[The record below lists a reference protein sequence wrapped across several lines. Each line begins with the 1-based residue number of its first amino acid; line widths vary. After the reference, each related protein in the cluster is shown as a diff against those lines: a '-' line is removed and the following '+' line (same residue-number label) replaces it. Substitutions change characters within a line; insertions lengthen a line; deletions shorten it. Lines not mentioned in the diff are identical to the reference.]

1 MKKPI
6 IISLSYICLS
16 FILLFAAF
24 SQESELNNKLPV
36 DEKIRIGKLDNGFT
50 YYLRYNKKP
59 EKRVEMRLAV
69 NVGSI
74 LEDEDQRGLAHFIEH
89 MCFNGTKNFEK
100 NELISYLQSV
110 GIKFGPDI
118 NAYTSFDETVYM
130 LTLPTDSTDI
140 LNNGYLVME
149 DWGHNV
155 TFDNKEIDKERGVV
169 IEEWRVG
176 RGPSQRMLDKYLPV
190 LFKNSRYAE
199 RLPIGK
205 KEIIENADYETIKR
219 FYHDWYRPD
228 LMAFIVVGDI
238 DVDETEKKIK
248 EHFNK
253 LELPDKPRQRLS
265 YEVPDHK
272 ETLISINTDKEAPV
286 TIVRIYYKTD
296 IEIQKTYGDY
306 RNMLIQSLFTGM
318 LNQRLD
324 ELIEKPDPPF
334 INAGTYY
341 GSLWARTK
349 YAFQAVALV
358 GENGIEK
365 GLQSLFE
372 ENLRVKNHGFT
383 AGELE
388 RFKKDMLRF
397 YEKAYSER
405 DKTESSTFASEYIR
419 HFLENEPL
427 PGVEFEYNFVKQ
439 YLPGITLEEVNLLAD
454 KWITDNNRVIVVQAP
469 EKDDI
474 IIPSE
479 NDLTAL
485 ISQVEKSDLSSYED
499 KQIATSLIDNIIKKG
514 EIIDQKKIEEID
526 ITELKLSNGVKVIL
540 KSTDFKNDEI
550 LISAYSPGGHSLY
563 TDEDHQSA
571 INADGIV
578 GESGVSTFSNS
589 DLTKIL
595 AGKAIS
601 VSPSINYYFEG
612 FKGNTSPKDMEALFQ
627 LIYLYFTNPRKDESS
642 FQSYIS
648 KQQAYYKNLLSDP
661 VRFYFDQYFR
671 IKTNNHPR
679 ANKLPTEED
688 LKKIEF
694 DKAIEIYADRFA
706 DASDFTFFFVGAFNT
721 DSIKPLLEKYIASL
735 PGIDRKETWKD
746 LNIRPPEGKVD
757 KVITKGM
764 APKSFVSIYFEKDV
778 KWNEKDAH
786 LLTTVGRIL
795 DRKYI
800 EILREELSGV
810 YGINTYAGLSKIP
823 YSSAYLQIIFPCSP
837 ENIDS
842 LTNTAL
848 AEISKIQQQ
857 GVSEED
863 IKKAKEIQRREIEE
877 NIKKNH
883 YWLNNLQDCYL
894 KGTDFS
900 RFIDYE
906 KRIEGISSDELQRV
920 TSKYINLNEYIRV
933 VLVPEDVE

>member
-24 SQESELNNKLPV
+24 SQESELNKKLPV

-485 ISQVEKSDLSSYED
+485 ISQVEKSDLSPYED

>member
-24 SQESELNNKLPV
+24 SQESELNKKLPV

-238 DVDETEKKIK
+238 DVDETEEKIK

-253 LELPDKPRQRLS
+253 LELSDTPRQRLS

-454 KWITDNNRVIVVQAP
+454 KLITDNNRVIVVQAP
-469 EKDDI
+469 EKEDI

-485 ISQVEKSDLSSYED
+485 ISQVEKSDLSPYED

-550 LISAYSPGGHSLY
+550 LISAFSPGGHSLY

-746 LNIRPPEGKVD
+746 LNIRPPEGKVE
-757 KVITKGM
+757 KVIEKGM

-810 YGINTYAGLSKIP
+810 YGINTDAGLSKIP

-877 NIKKNH
+877 NIKRNN

-906 KRIEGISSDELQRV
+906 KKIEGISSDELQRV

>member
-1 MKKPI
+1 MKKSI
-6 IISLSYICLS
+6 IISLAYICLS
-16 FILLFAAF
+16 FVLLFPVF
-24 SQESELNNKLPV
+24 SQESEFSKKLSV

-50 YYLRYNKKP
+50 YYIRYNKKP

-155 TFDNKEIDKERGVV
+155 TFDNEEIDKERGVV

-253 LELPDKPRQRLS
+253 LELSDKPRQRLS

-439 YLPGITLEEVNLLAD
+439 YLPGIALEEVNLLAD
-454 KWITDNNRVIVVQAP
+454 KLITDNNRVIVVQAP

-485 ISQVEKSDLSSYED
+485 ISQVEKSDLSPYED

-550 LISAYSPGGHSLY
+550 LISAFSPGGHSLY

-810 YGINTYAGLSKIP
+810 YGINTDAGLSKIP

-877 NIKKNH
+877 NIKRNN

-906 KRIEGISSDELQRV
+906 KKIEGISSDELQRV

>member
-24 SQESELNNKLPV
+24 SQESELNKKLPV

-50 YYLRYNKKP
+50 YYIRYNKKP

-155 TFDNKEIDKERGVV
+155 TFDNEEIDKERGVV

-253 LELPDKPRQRLS
+253 LELSDTPRQRLS

-286 TIVRIYYKTD
+286 TTVRIYYKTD

-427 PGVEFEYNFVKQ
+427 PGVEFEYNLVKQ

-454 KWITDNNRVIVVQAP
+454 KLITDNNRVIVVQAP

-485 ISQVEKSDLSSYED
+485 ISQVEKSDLSPYED

-550 LISAYSPGGHSLY
+550 LISAFSPGGHSLY

-810 YGINTYAGLSKIP
+810 YGINTDAGLSKIP

-877 NIKKNH
+877 NIKRNN

-906 KRIEGISSDELQRV
+906 KKIEGISSDELQRV

>member
-24 SQESELNNKLPV
+24 SQESELNKKLPV

-286 TIVRIYYKTD
+286 TTVRIYYKTD

-427 PGVEFEYNFVKQ
+427 PGVEFEYNLVKQ

-454 KWITDNNRVIVVQAP
+454 KLITDNNRVIVVQAP

-485 ISQVEKSDLSSYED
+485 ISQVEKSDLSPYED

-550 LISAYSPGGHSLY
+550 LISAFSPGGHSLY

-810 YGINTYAGLSKIP
+810 YGINTDAGLSKIP

-877 NIKKNH
+877 NIKRNN

-906 KRIEGISSDELQRV
+906 KKIEGISSDELQRV

>member
-24 SQESELNNKLPV
+24 SQESELNKKLPV

-155 TFDNKEIDKERGVV
+155 TFDNEEIDKERGVV

-439 YLPGITLEEVNLLAD
+439 YLPGIALEEVNLLAD
-454 KWITDNNRVIVVQAP
+454 KLITDNNRVIVVQAP

-485 ISQVEKSDLSSYED
+485 ISQVEKSDLSPYED

-550 LISAYSPGGHSLY
+550 LISAFSPGGHSLY

-810 YGINTYAGLSKIP
+810 YGINTDAGLSKIP

-877 NIKKNH
+877 NIKRNN

-906 KRIEGISSDELQRV
+906 KKIEGISSDELQRV

>member
-24 SQESELNNKLPV
+24 SQESELNKKLPV

-74 LEDEDQRGLAHFIEH
+74 LEDENQRGLAHFIEH

-155 TFDNKEIDKERGVV
+155 TFDNEEIDKERGVV

-454 KWITDNNRVIVVQAP
+454 KLITDNNRVIVVQAP

-485 ISQVEKSDLSSYED
+485 ISQVEKSDLSPYED

-550 LISAYSPGGHSLY
+550 LISAFSPGGHSLY

-810 YGINTYAGLSKIP
+810 YGINTDAGLSKIP

-877 NIKKNH
+877 NIKRNN

-906 KRIEGISSDELQRV
+906 KKIEGISSDELQRV

>member
-24 SQESELNNKLPV
+24 SQESELNKKLPV

-253 LELPDKPRQRLS
+253 LELSDTPRQRLS

-286 TIVRIYYKTD
+286 TTVRIYYKTD

-454 KWITDNNRVIVVQAP
+454 KLITDNNRVIVVQAP
-469 EKDDI
+469 EKEDI

-485 ISQVEKSDLSSYED
+485 ISQVEKSDLSPYED

-550 LISAYSPGGHSLY
+550 LISAFSPGGHSLY

-810 YGINTYAGLSKIP
+810 YGINTDAGLSKIP

-877 NIKKNH
+877 NIKRNN

-906 KRIEGISSDELQRV
+906 KKIEGISSDELQRV